1 MAPYASTMLFEGA
14 GRSGAGHGRRTATL
28 WIMLL
33 LAPALFAQDTHYWNL
48 FYGTEATLL
57 GGTVIGSASDLSA
70 TYYNPGMLAVNRE
83 KGLLLGANVY
93 MYQRYSVQESAAK
106 DVVNSRI
113 APAPGLIAGRIPVDS
128 SAIGGIAYS
137 ILTRQSME
145 SVIEGRFVGPLD
157 VVGSDGTP
165 EQLASN
171 LTLNSGL
178 SDTWLGVTLFRLLD
192 PRIGFGFTNYVA
204 VRNQRTRSTSTG
216 QALSADGS
224 ALASASRIADVDYDN
239 VRLLWKLGVGVNL
252 EPLTLGLTV
261 TTPSVNLFGSGA
273 MFLSYGRNYPGA
285 GVDSSQKI
293 VLLASNQEDLKST
306 YNTSWAVGIGMGY
319 RFGDFRLHLSAEWY
333 AAVPLFKVLESTS
346 FTGQSDGNQHAVEIT
361 DERRSVVNVGL
372 GMQYTLSP
380 SVALYGSLVT
390 DFSYVPDGTTSN
402 LSLTPWDLLHF
413 SFGTV
418 LSFNLLDITAGLSFT
433 GGSAPLSD
441 VPWAGVGAS
450 LGQVLGNTSE
460 KQIKYLSATGIL
472 AFTFK
477 L

>member
-1 MAPYASTMLFEGA
+1 MTPHDRAMLPGWA
-14 GRSGAGHGRRTATL
+14 GGSRTGHRRNTAALCMVLFLT
-28 WIMLL
+28 
-33 LAPALFAQDTHYWNL
+33 PAIFAQDTHYWNL

-93 MYQRYSVQESAAK
+93 TYQRYSVEQSVAK
-106 DVVNSRI
+106 DVVNGRI

-145 SVIEGRFVGPLD
+145 SVLEARFVGPLD
-157 VVGSDGTP
+157 VIGSDGTP
-165 EQLASN
+165 EQLSSN
-171 LTLNSGL
+171 LTLNAGI

-192 PRIGFGFTNYVA
+192 PQIGFGFTNYVA
-204 VRNQRTRSTSTG
+204 IRNQRTRSTATG
-216 QALSADGS
+216 QALPADGTS
-224 ALASASRIADVDYDN
+224 LASASRIADVEYDN

-261 TTPSVNLFGSGA
+261 TTPSVNLFGSGS

-285 GVDSSQKI
+285 GVDSSQKV
-293 VLLASNQEDLKST
+293 VLLASDQEDLTSR

-319 RFGDFRLHLSAEWY
+319 RFGKARLHFSVEWY
-333 AAVPLFKVLESTS
+333 AAVPLFNVLETKS
-346 FTGQSDGNQHAVEIT
+346 FAGQSDGKPHVVEIT
-361 DERRSVVNVGL
+361 DERRPVVNAGL
-372 GMQYTLSP
+372 GLQYTLSP
-380 SVALYGSLVT
+380 SVALFGSLVT
-390 DFSYVPDGTTSN
+390 DFSYVPEGTKSN
-402 LSLTPWDLLHF
+402 LSLTPWDLLHI

-418 LSFNLLDITAGLSFT
+418 LSFSLMDVTAGFSFA
-433 GGSAPLSD
+433 GGSAPLAD
-441 VPWAGVGAS
+441 VPWASVGAS
-450 LGQVLGNTSE
+450 LGQVIGSSSDRE
-460 KQIKYLSATGIL
+460 IKYFSATGIL

>member
-1 MAPYASTMLFEGA
+1 MAPRDSGMLP
-14 GRSGAGHGRRTATL
+14 GRVREPRTWHHRKAAILCTVFF
-28 WIMLL
+28 
-33 LAPALFAQDTHYWNL
+33 LAPAIFAQDTHYWNL

-93 MYQRYSVQESAAK
+93 TYQRYSVQQSTAE
-106 DVVNSRI
+106 DVVNGRI

-145 SVIEGRFVGPLD
+145 SVIEARFVGPAD
-157 VVGSDGTP
+157 VTGSDGTP
-165 EQLASN
+165 EQLSSN

-192 PRIGFGFTNYVA
+192 PQIGFGFTNYVA
-204 VRNQRTRSTSTG
+204 IRNQRTRSTANG
-216 QALSADGS
+216 QALPADGTS
-224 ALASASRIADVDYDN
+224 LASASRIADVEYDN
-239 VRLLWKLGVGVNL
+239 IRLLWKLGVGVNL
-252 EPLTLGLTV
+252 DPLTLGLTV
-261 TTPSVNLFGSGA
+261 TTPSVNLFGSGS
-273 MFLSYGRNYPGA
+273 MFLSYGRNYPEA
-285 GVDSSQKI
+285 GGDSTQKI
-293 VLLASNQEDLKST
+293 VLIATNQEKLDSR

-319 RFGDFRLHLSAEWY
+319 RFGNARIHFSAEWY
-333 AAVPLFKVLESTS
+333 AAVPLFKVIETQS
-346 FTGQSDGNQHAVEIT
+346 FAGQSDGKSHSVEIT
-361 DERRSVVNVGL
+361 DERQSVVNAGL
-372 GMQYTLSP
+372 GAQYTLSP
-380 SVALYGSLVT
+380 SVALFGSLVT

-402 LSLTPWDLLHF
+402 LSLTPWDLLHV

-418 LSFNLLDITAGLSFT
+418 LSFSLLDITAGFSFA
-433 GGSAPLSD
+433 GGSASLAD
-441 VPWAGVGAS
+441 VPWASVGAS
-450 LGQVLGNTSE
+450 LGKVIGISSE
-460 KQIKYLSATGIL
+460 SEIKYFSATGIL